1 MMVADVA
8 VHPATGRKAI
18 LLLEGS
24 TPATNIHLVKNLAAP
39 SHSPWFF
46 LDDDTGTAQFDGESK
61 MLNFG
66 VATYH
71 TNELYYFE

>member
-24 TPATNIHLVKNLAAP
+24 TPATNIHLVKNVADP
-39 SHSPWFF
+39 THSPWFF
-46 LDDDTGTAQFDGESK
+46 LEDDTSTAEPHGESK

-66 VATYH
+66 VASYRTD
-71 TNELYYFE
+71 ELYYFE

>member
-8 VHPATGRKAI
+8 VHPTTGRKAI

-24 TPATNIHLVKNLAAP
+24 TPATNIHLVKNLADP

-46 LDDDTGTAQFDGESK
+46 LEDSTSTTKPDGASK

-66 VATYH
+66 VASYH
-71 TNELYYFE
+71 TDELYYFE